1 MNSQSRRYS
10 MLTQPQRTGCILA
23 ATLALLLTACS
34 GEEGDSST
42 DPGDSAVATDAA
54 ATNEVATTDSDP
66 EDSEGDLQ
74 DNIDEMAENLE
85 ATQTAQGGGTAT
97 LVVGNQEWVFES
109 VLCAFGEEQIGQ
121 EGAVFNLSSIQDGMQ
136 MYASIDSFGHS
147 VSLND
152 IEDFENPSVSLDAFG
167 GEFILLDGKT
177 VTAEAEFT
185 DGTSESFDTVTGT
198 FTASCP

>member
-1 MNSQSRRYS
+1 MLDQPRRTTCA
-10 MLTQPQRTGCILA
+10 LV
-23 ATLALLLTACS
+23 ATLALLFAACS
-34 GEEGDSST
+34 SDDSDSAT
-42 DPGDSAVATDAA
+42 DPGDSAVASDA
-54 ATNEVATTDSDP
+54 VATTDSDP
-66 EDSEGDLQ
+66 EDAGGDLE
-74 DNIDEMAENLE
+74 DSIDEMAEDLE
-85 ATQTAQGGGTAT
+85 ATQAAQGGGTAT
-97 LVVGNQEWVFES
+97 LVVGDQEWIFES
-109 VLCAFGEEQIGQ
+109 VLCAFGEDQIGQ

-147 VSLND
+147 VSLTD

>member
-1 MNSQSRRYS
+1 MI
-10 MLTQPQRTGCILA
+10 TQRHLSVLAISAGFALILA
-23 ATLALLLTACS
+23 ACGGSDSATTAT
-34 GEEGDSST
+34 GEEDVVTSDAEVSAEPSS
-42 DPGDSAVATDAA
+42 S
-54 ATNEVATTDSDP
+54 
-66 EDSEGDLQ
+66 DSEGDLQ
-74 DNIDEMAENLE
+74 DDIDEMAENLE
-85 ATQTAQGGGTAT
+85 ATQAAQGGGTAT
-97 LVVGNQEWVFES
+97 LVVGDQEWVFES

-167 GEFILLDGKT
+167 GEFILIDGKT